1 MNGAYFSGGGGLMST
16 AEDYLQFAQM
26 LLNGGELN
34 GKRLLGS
41 KTVEV
46 MTLCRGAGHTAGPAE
61 GRGLRVERARRK

>member
-1 MNGAYFSGGGGLMST
+1 MNGAYFSGGGGLIST

-41 KTVEV
+41 KTVEL
-46 MTLCRGAGHTAGPAE
+46 MTSWRCQTHCRAGRSGE
-61 GRGLRVERARRK
+61 GLRVGRARRK